1 MKSNKLIR
9 PLVILLILALNIGCD
24 QVTKSIAR
32 KNLHYYEY
40 RRYFFDHILLTRV
53 QNTGAFLSLGD
64 SSSGWVKMVF
74 LNILP
79 LLAVVIGLV
88 YILVKTNLDRVTVLG
103 IILIIGG
110 GAGNIYDR
118 LTYGSVTDFMHIDFV
133 IFQTGIFNVAD
144 MSIMA
149 GTIVILLHAWL
160 KKEPKEV
167 GVKTTEEES

>member
-1 MKSNKLIR
+1 
-9 PLVILLILALNIGCD
+9 LVILLLLAFNIGCD

-32 KNLHYYEY
+32 DKLHYYDYY
-40 RRYFFDHILLTRV
+40 RFFFDHIQLTRV

-88 YILVKTNLDRVTVLG
+88 YILVKTNIDRTTVLG

-110 GAGNIYDR
+110 GFGNVYDR
-118 LTYGSVTDFMHIDFV
+118 LAHGSVTDFMHIDFV

-149 GTIVILLHAWL
+149 GTVVILLHAWL
-160 KKEPKEV
+160 KKEPKEDE
-167 GVKTTEEES
+167 VKTKEEES